1 MLKRLA
7 TAPSRAMRAL
17 YDWTIGWSRTR
28 QAPWALFG
36 IAFAESS
43 FFPVPPD
50 VLLIP
55 MALASP
61 RRWWLTALVCTAGS
75 VLGAVLGYYIGLAF
89 YETVG
94 VRIVDFYDLQAAME
108 AVGQRYSENA
118 FAAVFTAAFTPIPF
132 KVFTIAGGVF
142 QIPLGMLLAGSVVGR
157 AGRFFLVAGLLRL
170 FGEPVQ
176 RFIEKYFDLL
186 SLLFVALLIAGFAAV
201 KLMGGGH

>member
-28 QAPWALFG
+28 HAPWALFG

-55 MALASP
+55 MALAAP
-61 RRWWLTALVCTAGS
+61 RRWWLTALICTAGS
-75 VLGAVLGYYIGLAF
+75 VAGAALGYYIGLAF

-94 VRIVDFYDLQAAME
+94 VRIVDFYDLHAAME
-108 AVGQRYSENA
+108 TVGRKYSENA

-142 QIPLGMLLAGSVVGR
+142 QIPLPMLLAGSVVGR

-176 RFIEKYFDLL
+176 RFIEKYFDIL
-186 SLLFVALLIAGFAAV
+186 SLVFVALLIGGFVVV
-201 KLMGGGH
+201 KMMGGGH

>member
-1 MLKRLA
+1 LLKRLA

-94 VRIVDFYDLQAAME
+94 VRIVDFYHLQAAME

-142 QIPLGMLLAGSVVGR
+142 QIPLGMLLAGSAVGR

>member
-1 MLKRLA
+1 
-7 TAPSRAMRAL
+7 MRAL

-94 VRIVDFYDLQAAME
+94 VRIVDFYHLQAAME

-142 QIPLGMLLAGSVVGR
+142 QIPLGMLLAGSAVGR

>member
-7 TAPSRAMRAL
+7 AAPSRAMRAL

-94 VRIVDFYDLQAAME
+94 VRIVDFYHLQAAME

-142 QIPLGMLLAGSVVGR
+142 QIPLGMLLAGSAVGR

>member
-1 MLKRLA
+1 LLKRLA

>member
-1 MLKRLA
+1 LLKRLA
-7 TAPSRAMRAL
+7 AAPSRAMRAL

-94 VRIVDFYDLQAAME
+94 VRIVDFYHLQAAME

-142 QIPLGMLLAGSVVGR
+142 QIPLGMLLAGSAVGR

>member
-1 MLKRLA
+1 
-7 TAPSRAMRAL
+7 MRAL

-108 AVGQRYSENA
+108 TVGQRYSENA

>member
-108 AVGQRYSENA
+108 TVGQRYSENA

>member
-1 MLKRLA
+1 
-7 TAPSRAMRAL
+7 MRAL